1 MSLRLGFSVNSLTL
15 GGGGGVAGVVGGVEG
30 GVTVLGGVGGTV
42 GGVVGGDIGGVTGAV
57 GGGGATSARIVAGR
71 FGHPTRKRARTS
83 RGATR
88 NTLPRRCD
96 MFLDPPSLTTVYLAL
111 EPPPIRARLSRQSYH
126 GRRGDQEALV
136 VSP

>member
-15 GGGGGVAGVVGGVEG
+15 GGWGGVGVGPVGGGVTVEG
-30 GVTVLGGVGGTV
+30 GVTEGGGVTV
-42 GGVVGGDIGGVTGAV
+42 GGGVTEGGGVTV

-111 EPPPIRARLSRQSYH
+111 EPPPIRARL
-126 GRRGDQEALV
+126 
-136 VSP
+136 